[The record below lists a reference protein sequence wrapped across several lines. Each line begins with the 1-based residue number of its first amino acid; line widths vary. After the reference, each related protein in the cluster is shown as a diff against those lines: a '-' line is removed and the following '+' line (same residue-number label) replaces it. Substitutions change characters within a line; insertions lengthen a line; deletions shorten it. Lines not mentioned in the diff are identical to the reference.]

1 LQTSASTL
9 KAAPI
14 QSLIL
19 LAGPNEP
26 IQPEEA
32 ATRPRGVRVE
42 VHGSSGWRIR
52 CLPPVN
58 TPFRQIFRHRRL
70 DRTRK
75 FTKPLLY
82 RLSYVGAYLRM
93 IWHVLN
99 DEARVAKT
107 PAPLVNPTAVVFLD
121 KFDHAERL

>member
-32 ATRPRGVRVE
+32 ATRPRGRV
-42 VHGSSGWRIR
+42 
-52 CLPPVN
+52 
-58 TPFRQIFRHRRL
+58 
-70 DRTRK
+70 
-75 FTKPLLY
+75 
-82 RLSYVGAYLRM
+82 
-93 IWHVLN
+93 
-99 DEARVAKT
+99 
-107 PAPLVNPTAVVFLD
+107 
-121 KFDHAERL
+121 